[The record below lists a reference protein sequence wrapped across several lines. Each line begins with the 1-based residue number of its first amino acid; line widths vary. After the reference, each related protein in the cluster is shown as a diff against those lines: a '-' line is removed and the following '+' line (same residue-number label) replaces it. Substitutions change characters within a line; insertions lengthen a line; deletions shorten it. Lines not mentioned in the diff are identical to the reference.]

1 MSETI
6 GVNIYKAIINRK
18 WLEIDYGE
26 EGNSQTRFWFG
37 ITNIDEDR
45 LYGEIFN
52 AYKSLQ
58 CIENPKPIYRKK
70 IRRASIIE
78 GSFFDCPEALIKII
92 EANSEKWLWVDI
104 DQFDNNILKYLGDCH
119 KYDNDPFLD
128 EEEVINDISYDRLAN
143 VVKYQLDENQ
153 FRVLL
158 TKIYKMNEE
167 DAEKFGRYYELGMN
181 LYSIDIK
188 GKKYVVAY
196 RRLAVDF
203 KSRTLEIA
211 TKTTINKSFLIEGKR
226 HTLSAYLTMDAK
238 EFCDTFD
245 EKAVEYAQMIEE
257 NFDSGEKEN
266 LRPFIFLQRRDVITG
281 VNEAL
286 EAIYQMASKKN
297 LTQPLKAFFGS
308 ISARGGTSK
317 EPRIVLYDSKK
328 VNIDQMRVVYNTMIN
343 HVTYVQG
350 PPGTGKTETIF
361 NVLLSAYTNGK
372 TCLICSNNNIPIKN
386 IFEKMM
392 KSYRR
397 KRIYDAT
404 DETEI
409 VFPIIRIGNFEEN
422 QKAIVR
428 MRDIIAY
435 VDLTMKKIVNVKRTE
450 KSKETALSA
459 YDNLRQMLHDYETRQ
474 EITTTL
480 VMLQQWRAMN
490 NVSDFLNEIDH
501 QIAEQEKRLSE
512 IPEVD
517 NEAIIKNAV
526 SSQQSQEF
534 LNYLYFSSIDTL
546 RKLNSPTYS
555 ELKEIIE
562 TEDIAEAARL
572 LVKHLSS
579 DINVKRFLDIF
590 PIVVTTNHSAAKLGT
605 ASQHFDICIIDEAG
619 QSNVASSLV
628 PIVRARDLLLVGDTN
643 QLQPVTVL
651 ESHLNDRFMKQYKV
665 ASAYD
670 YIHNS
675 ILSTMQAKDENSKRI
690 FLSYHYRCAQKIAR
704 FANERFYDRSLNL
717 QNIEAGTLEYHNV
730 KNKAHPQMRNA
741 YDAEAFAIARIV
753 KERKYK
759 DVGILTP
766 FVNQAR
772 LINLYLDR
780 EGVKDVHAGT
790 IHTLQGS
797 ERDTIILSS
806 AISLKTSQRTMQWVQ
821 NNRELINVGVTRAK
835 STLIFVGD
843 KEAIDILGKSQ
854 DTDLNVLSDYVAQN
868 GNMIITPNQKTI
880 TLGYSNDSS
889 SEKEFFTT
897 IAPYFAN
904 KANKYD
910 IQRNVSAKDV
920 LKNVTEVALANVGKK
935 EFDFVIRTRT
945 PTSNYI
951 PIIVFEVDGGEH
963 IGSARSAS
971 NDRAKEELCRKHGIK
986 MIRIPNSKVKNYE
999 LIIQLFQKYTGQ
1011 EKPVSIFDYD
1021 IQEDYDRQL
1030 EINLK

>member
-1 MSETI
+1 MSDTT
-6 GVNIYKAIINRK
+6 GTSIYKAILNRK
-18 WLEIDYGE
+18 WLEIEYGD
-26 EGNSQTRFWFG
+26 EGNQQTRFWFG
-37 ITNIDEDR
+37 INDIDDER

-52 AYKSLQ
+52 YYKSLQ
-58 CIENPKPIYRKK
+58 CIDNPKPIYLKK
-70 IRRASIIE
+70 IRHARVVE
-78 GSFFDCPEALIKII
+78 GSFFDYPESLIAKI
-92 EANSEKWLWVDI
+92 ELNNDKWTWIDT
-104 DQFDNNILKYLGDCH
+104 DQFDNNILKYLGDCF
-119 KYDNDPFLD
+119 KNDNDPFLD
-128 EEEVINDISYDRLAN
+128 EEEIINDISYDPLARMT
-143 VVKYQLDENQ
+143 KYQLSDDQ

-158 TKIYKMNEE
+158 TRIYKMNEE
-167 DAEKFGRYYELGMN
+167 DAEKYGRYYELGIN

-203 KSRTLEIA
+203 KNRTLEIA
-211 TKTTINKSFLIEGKR
+211 PKTTINKSFLIEDKR
-226 HTLSAYLTMDAK
+226 HTLSTYLTMDAK

-245 EKAVEYAQMIEE
+245 DKAVEYAEMIEE

-266 LRPFIFLQRRDVITG
+266 MRPFIFLQRRDVITG

-286 EAIYQMASKKN
+286 EAIYQMASTKT

-308 ISARGGTSK
+308 ISSRRGTSK
-317 EPRIVLYDSKK
+317 EPLIVLYDSKK

-361 NVLLSAYTNGK
+361 NVLLSAYANGK

-392 KSYRR
+392 KSYR
-397 KRIYDAT
+397 KKDIYNAT
-404 DETEI
+404 DENEI

-422 QKAIVR
+422 KKAIIR
-428 MRDIIAY
+428 MREMIAY
-435 VDLTMKKIVNVKRTE
+435 VDSTTRRIVNIKRTE
-450 KSKETALSA
+450 KSKEVALSA
-459 YDNLRQMLHDYETRQ
+459 YDNLRQLLHNYESRQ
-474 EITTTL
+474 EIITTL
-480 VMLQQWRAMN
+480 SMLRQWRELN
-490 NVSDFLNEIDH
+490 NVPDFVTEIDR
-501 QIAEQEKRLSE
+501 QIGEQEKRLSE
-512 IPEVD
+512 IPDID
-517 NEAIIKNAV
+517 NDTIIKSAV

-546 RKLNSPTYS
+546 RKLKSPTYS
-555 ELKEIIE
+555 ELKDIIE
-562 TEDIAEAARL
+562 IEDIEEGARL

-579 DINVKRFLDIF
+579 DINLKRFIDIF

-605 ASQHFDICIIDEAG
+605 PSQHFDICIIDEAG

-665 ASAYD
+665 SSAYD

-675 ILSTMQAKDENSKRI
+675 ILSTMQTKDENSKRI

-704 FANERFYDRSLNL
+704 FANERFYDKSLNL
-717 QNIEAGTLEYHNV
+717 QNIEVGTLEYHDV
-730 KNKAHPQMRNA
+730 KNKQNPQLRNA
-741 YDAEAFAIARIV
+741 YDAEAYAIAKIV
-753 KERKYK
+753 KERKYQ

-772 LINLYLDR
+772 LINYYLVQ
-780 EGVKDVHAGT
+780 EGIKDVKAGT

-806 AISLKTSQRTMQWVQ
+806 AISLKTSQKTMQWVQ

-835 STLIFVGD
+835 DTFIFFGD
-843 KEAIDILGKSQ
+843 KEAIDLLGKKQ

-868 GNMIITPNQKTI
+868 GNMIITPSQKTM
-880 TLGYSNDSS
+880 TLGFSNDST

-897 IAPYFAN
+897 ISPYFAN
-904 KANKYD
+904 KLNRYD
-910 IQRNVSAKDV
+910 IQRNVPVRDV
-920 LKNVTEVALANVGKK
+920 LKNISEVDLSNVGKK
-935 EFDFVIRTRT
+935 EFDVVIRTRT
-945 PTSNYI
+945 PNSNYV
-951 PIIVFEVDGGEH
+951 PIIVFEIDGGEH
-963 IGSARSAS
+963 IGSARRAS
-971 NDRAKEELCRKHGIK
+971 SDRIKEELCRKYGIK
-986 MIRIPNSKVKNYE
+986 LIRIPNSKVKNYE
-999 LIIQLFQKYTGQ
+999 LIIQLFHKYTGQ
-1011 EKPVSIFDYD
+1011 EKPISIFDYD
-1021 IQEDYDRQL
+1021 IEEEPVL
-1030 EINLK
+1030 SEESAAV